1 LFAWQQ
7 RHEWKALLGSLLGAI
22 PAAIAWKM
30 AKLFYA
36 THPDRVQ
43 HTIDDWMLAF
53 HPEGITE
60 ALGQLDKHFLGL
72 TPVNWANDV
81 QLMFLLIA
89 LAAMLLIR
97 RSWMPAATL
106 LLAVGIVLWSFG
118 FAKVHDGTTHPFFPL
133 SRMFLALPLVIAWW
147 GSMLQGSAGDTR
159 PHRNMMIIFFALGV
173 YCSAVKTYRLQSVI
187 DNTIASQHD
196 APVQVRSVDQLRN
209 DCATINAN
217 AHQSNAQLVAF
228 FKAPD
233 HHAHFLRCYT
243 CELFEPTM
251 PATVG
256 LDFDRRAWR
265 RSLLDGPADRPVLVV
280 GGNPEQW
287 VNLQG
292 ERMNASHEEGS
303 VSLHVLPAGPGA
315 IRERLAPE
323 GR

>member
-1 LFAWQQ
+1 
-7 RHEWKALLGSLLGAI
+7 
-22 PAAIAWKM
+22 
-30 AKLFYA
+30 
-36 THPDRVQ
+36 
-43 HTIDDWMLAF
+43 
-53 HPEGITE
+53 
-60 ALGQLDKHFLGL
+60 
-72 TPVNWANDV
+72 
-81 QLMFLLIA
+81 
-89 LAAMLLIR
+89 
-97 RSWMPAATL
+97 
-106 LLAVGIVLWSFG
+106 
-118 FAKVHDGTTHPFFPL
+118 
-133 SRMFLALPLVIAWW
+133 MFLALPLVIAWW

-159 PHRNMMIIFFALGV
+159 PHRNMMIFFFALGV

-187 DNTIASQHD
+187 DHTIASQYD

-217 AHQSNAQLVAF
+217 AHQNNAQLVAF

-265 RSLLDGPADRPVLVV
+265 RALLDGPADTPVLVV

-287 VNLQG
+287 VNVQG
-292 ERMNASHEEGS
+292 ERVNAYHEEGS
-303 VSLHVLPAGPGA
+303 VSLHVLPAGRGA
-315 IRERLAPE
+315 IRERLALE